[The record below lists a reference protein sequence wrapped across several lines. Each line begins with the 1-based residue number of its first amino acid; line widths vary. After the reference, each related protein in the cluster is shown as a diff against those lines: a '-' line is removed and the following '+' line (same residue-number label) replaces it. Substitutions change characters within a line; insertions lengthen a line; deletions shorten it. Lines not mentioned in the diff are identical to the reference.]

1 MEWYY
6 AQGDEQRGPVS
17 ESVLIGLV
25 EQGVIR
31 ADTLVWNDS
40 MTDWL
45 PYGEVHA
52 QSDPLR
58 TNDTV
63 VTGRPVTSSSEART
77 EPLAIASLIL
87 AIVSIF
93 ICGCGFFLSIPAVI
107 CGHIALNRI
116 NAAEGRLAGRG
127 LALAGLII
135 GYLMLAITAVGVIFS
150 LFGSMLSIGL
160 S

>member
-6 AQGDEQRGPVS
+6 AEGDEQHGPVT

-25 EQGVIR
+25 EQGIIR

-52 QSDPLR
+52 QSESLR
-58 TNDTV
+58 TSETV
-63 VTGRPVTSSSEART
+63 VTPAPAALIEGEKT
-77 EPLAIASLIL
+77 EPLAIASLVL
-87 AIVSIF
+87 AILSIV
-93 ICGCGFFLSIPAVI
+93 ICVCGFFFSLAAIV

-116 NAAEGRLAGRG
+116 NAAEGRLAGRR
-127 LALAGLII
+127 LALVGLVIAYITLALTAI
-135 GYLMLAITAVGVIFS
+135 GTIFS
-150 LFGSMLSIGL
+150 LLSTILGM